1 MSINVR
7 TKTAIVVA
15 AASLAAATTGV
26 AAASSPP
33 ITITTPRA
41 GAWISGERNPYIAV
55 AGGVQF
61 APSTPQTTR
70 FYLRRD
76 ACGTT
81 NDNPHLS
88 VTSATDGGDGCG
100 LIIDSAVGL
109 GGNVDQA
116 AFVDFPATDG
126 MPLALDS
133 SRPIT
138 GVIDLKG
145 TAAGLAQVNV
155 SMDALVGGQG
165 VTVGSDSASAVLDPT
180 ASDNAVAF
188 TITPSAGLAGAD
200 LQGLDL
206 RVSISGPS
214 VDAGY
219 IGLSGKSFADV
230 PSFTASVN
238 RSVEISLDDP
248 TFSNPIPARLG
259 TSGSSWSVA
268 IAAPAPGRHTV
279 YAESIQ
285 GFATSK
291 PVTTTFTVR
300 R

>member
-1 MSINVR
+1 MSIKVK
-7 TKTAIVVA
+7 TKSAIVVA
-15 AASLAAATTGV
+15 AASLAAAATGV

-41 GAWISGERNPYIAV
+41 GAWISAQRNPYIAV

-70 FYLRRD
+70 FYLRRA

-88 VTSATDGGDGCG
+88 VTSAADGGDGCG
-100 LIIDSAVGL
+100 LIVDSVVGL

-116 AFVDFPATDG
+116 AFIDFPATDG
-126 MPLALDS
+126 MPLALDT
-133 SRPIT
+133 SRQIS

-145 TAAGLAQVNV
+145 TAAGVAQVNV

-165 VTVGSDSASAVLDPT
+165 VTVGSDSQSAVLDPT

-188 TITPSAGLAGAD
+188 TIQPSTSLIGAD

-219 IGLSGKSFADV
+219 IGLSGKSYADL
-230 PSFTASVN
+230 PSFSASIN

-248 TFSNPIPARLG
+248 TFSKPVPARLG
-259 TSGSSWSVA
+259 ASGSAWSVA
-268 IAAPAPGRHTV
+268 IEAPSPGRHTI
-279 YAESIQ
+279 YAESTQ
-285 GFATSK
+285 GFETSK
-291 PVTTTFTVR
+291 PATTTFTVR